1 VQSAPAFRFFAA
13 QLSTWEKLKH
23 VPKDT
28 WINLG
33 ICVLAVVII
42 IRLWRALKKF
52 NDYAP
57 YIATVVA
64 MCGIMAYWVY
74 ERTEPAFLTP
84 VVEPLT
90 GFLPT
95 KAKHQRDLEK
105 LRKGRDADPP

>member
-1 VQSAPAFRFFAA
+1 MQSAPAFHFFAA

-23 VPKDT
+23 VPKNT

-42 IRLWRALKKF
+42 IRLWRALKRL

-105 LRKGRDADPP
+105 LRKGRDADLP

>member
-1 VQSAPAFRFFAA
+1 VNTALVSGLFAA
-13 QLSTWEKLKH
+13 QLTTWEKLQH

-33 ICVLAVVII
+33 LCVLAVVII
-42 IRLWRALKKF
+42 TRVWRGLKKF

-57 YIATVVA
+57 YIAVVVA
-64 MCGIMAYWVY
+64 MSGLMGYWVY

-95 KAKHQRDLEK
+95 KAKHERDLER
-105 LRKGRDADPP
+105 LRQSRDGDE